1 MQRAAPFGAAFADV
15 SDKPGEEMMKQ
26 ILLRAA
32 CGAIIVSATV
42 HAAPPAEDPRS
53 MGGGRCQ
60 DSVYNCAATPNPLPA
75 TKTVWIDQMTWMDV
89 RDALAAGKKTVIIP
103 SGGIEPNGPWTVLGK
118 HDYIARGLCDAVA
131 RRLGN
136 ALCAPVV
143 EFVPEGEPGG
153 AMAHMNTVGTIGV
166 SDTTY
171 AALLS
176 DIARGMK
183 LHGFENIILIGDH
196 GGGQKVMADVAAS
209 LNKEWG
215 TTNAFYIKAFYDS
228 WEGADSLL
236 QKEWGLWK
244 SDAKDGV
251 HDDPDVEFQL
261 ISLQELESVRW
272 QERVKAGKAVIEGVS
287 VASLPKAREWGGKLI
302 DYRAGVTVEAINKA
316 TAARGR

>member
-1 MQRAAPFGAAFADV
+1 MRRPAPAAAAIPDDLANRV
-15 SDKPGEEMMKQ
+15 KISMKQ
-26 ILLRAA
+26 ILVRAA
-32 CGAIIVSATV
+32 CGALIVSANV

-166 SDTTY
+166 SDATY

-176 DIARGMK
+176 EIARGMK

-196 GGGQKVMADVAAS
+196 GGGQKVMADVAVS

-215 TTNAFYIKAFYDS
+215 TTSAFYINAFYNS

-244 SDAKDGV
+244 PGAKDGV
-251 HDDPDVEFQL
+251 HDDPDVELQL
-261 ISLQELESVRW
+261 ISLQELQAVRW
-272 QERVKAGKAVIEGVS
+272 KERVKAGTAVINGVS
-287 VASLPKAREWGGKLI
+287 VVSLTKAREWGGKLI

-316 TAARGR
+316 IAARGR